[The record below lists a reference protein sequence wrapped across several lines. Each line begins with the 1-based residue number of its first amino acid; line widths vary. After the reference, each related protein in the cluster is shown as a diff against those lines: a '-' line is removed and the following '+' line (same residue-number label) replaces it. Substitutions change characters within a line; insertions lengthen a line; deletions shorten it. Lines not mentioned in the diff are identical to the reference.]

1 MESKAERLTQCFVKN
16 ICLSDAVTG
25 FIICQR
31 VYKWKESSAFLNLGS
46 LIQVFY
52 QFAREVD
59 DGQISCVNFESGRK
73 ANTRLGQDEYQPRN
87 QTMQM
92 KSIKTEDIYVSVFFD
107 MQVLIHTVRAAFERD
122 HLHILVEKRV
132 SGQLQREIEQM
143 QEEGEQD
150 ERVGLPF
157 DAFGGVVDKLQGQL
171 FPQYPAVDVLLS
183 AALSL
188 EEHVTLQLAQ
198 LG

>member
-87 QTMQM
+87 QTMQVP
-92 KSIKTEDIYVSVFFD
+92 Y
-107 MQVLIHTVRAAFERD
+107 
-122 HLHILVEKRV
+122 
-132 SGQLQREIEQM
+132 
-143 QEEGEQD
+143 
-150 ERVGLPF
+150 
-157 DAFGGVVDKLQGQL
+157 
-171 FPQYPAVDVLLS
+171 
-183 AALSL
+183 SL
-188 EEHVTLQLAQ
+188 TYT
-198 LG
+198 